1 MYKYKRYD
9 TTFTDRSSLVKID
22 AFRVIVVTD
31 TARPPARRPPVLP
44 PQTGLITIHCAAML
58 SAQCKNTVTYTRLHN
73 IITVNDTSHNVQQ
86 PAITLTLRN
95 TYTPKWSGYKHA
107 Q

>member
-58 SAQCKNTVTYTRLHN
+58 SVQCKTQIVMSLNCTPVQCRRFDANNDFFTRKRK
-73 IITVNDTSHNVQQ
+73 S
-86 PAITLTLRN
+86 LRGFASPQSAHSS
-95 TYTPKWSGYKHA
+95 Y
-107 Q
+107 